1 MTLSLAVE
9 PEAQEVQWRYHFTDM
24 RSGALLATLPLRG
37 AGFTENLSGA
47 GDGEGEVPITSAE
60 VVDRDPWSATIP
72 RRTVVWPERQV
83 IDDRTGRVAEA
94 RIMWGGPV
102 TGRDT
107 TRGALALRFTSW
119 AGYFQRR
126 MIRTDRTASQVDKFE
141 LMRWLFRQA
150 LTVSPVAAFTPDAFS
165 SLSGVLAD
173 RTYLAA
179 DEKPV
184 LEAAKELAASGDGF
198 DWRVLHRRH
207 PTQAN
212 RFLAELDLGYP
223 RLGRIASPGLSW
235 AAGAPDEEP
244 RGVAGE
250 LLDYKVS
257 ETGAANNYVTAL
269 GSGTGPLQLRST
281 ATGAMVGRDEEGSG
295 WPRWEGTLGGATQEL
310 TTQTVIDA
318 HVRGALLS
326 GFASELQIG
335 SVTVRGDLAPYVDSY
350 AIGDDLQLE
359 LGRLLRP
366 DSELAVIGQL
376 IARRFEPPEQGRNE
390 RVTMTLQGRAA

>member
-1 MTLSLAVE
+1 MTLALALE
-9 PEAQEVQWRYHFTDM
+9 PDAQEVQWRYHFTEM

-37 AGFTENLSGA
+37 ASFTENLSGA
-47 GDGEGEVPITSAE
+47 GDGEGTVPITSAE

-72 RRTVVWPERQV
+72 RRCVVWPERQV
-83 IDDRTGRVAEA
+83 IDPATGQVASSA
-94 RIMWGGPV
+94 IMWGGPV
-102 TGRDT
+102 VGRDT
-107 TRGALALRFTSW
+107 SRRALALRFVSW

-126 MIRTDRTASQVDKFE
+126 MIRTDRTATQVDKFE

-150 LTVSPVAAFTPDAFS
+150 LTASTVAAFTPDAFS
-165 SLSGVLAD
+165 TLSGVLAD
-173 RTYLAA
+173 RTYLAS

-184 LEAAKELAASGDGF
+184 LEAAKELASSGDGF
-198 DWRVLHRRH
+198 DWRVLHRRD
-207 PTQAN
+207 PAQAN

-223 RLGRIASPGLSW
+223 RLGRITPPGLTW
-235 AAGAPDEEP
+235 AATDDEGPSGAP
-244 RGVAGE
+244 GE
-250 LLDYKVS
+250 LLDYKVT
-257 ETGAANNYVTAL
+257 ETGQANNYVTAI

-310 TTQTVIDA
+310 TTQATIDS
-318 HVRGALLS
+318 HVRGAILA

-335 SVTVRGDLAPYVDSY
+335 AVTVRGDLAPYVDSY

-366 DSELAVIGQL
+366 DQELAAVGQL
-376 IARRFEPPEQGRNE
+376 IARKLEPPEQGRNE